1 MKKKTMILD
10 IWDILGFKSEDYDEI
25 IQESGHNSQE
35 VRATLGRLLEKEKI
49 KLEISKKKELHE
61 KFWSWL
67 NENIS
72 KLNIDGGEIE
82 ESLQLAHNRL
92 DTSKEIDFNELI
104 ADHRIGK
111 LFEVFKNETDNEEK
125 RKK

>member
-10 IWDILGFKSEDYDEI
+10 IWDILGFKSADYDEI

>member
-1 MKKKTMILD
+1 MKKKTMVLD

>member
-1 MKKKTMILD
+1 MKKKNMILD

-35 VRATLGRLLEKEKI
+35 VRANLGRLLEKEKI

-72 KLNIDGGEIE
+72 KLHIDGGEIE